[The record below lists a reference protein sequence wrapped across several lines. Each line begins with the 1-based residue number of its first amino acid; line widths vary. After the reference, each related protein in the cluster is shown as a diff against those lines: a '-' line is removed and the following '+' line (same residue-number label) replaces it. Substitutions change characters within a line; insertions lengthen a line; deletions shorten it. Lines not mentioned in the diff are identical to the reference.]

1 MHCRVRQNATP
12 LGIMMK
18 LILRIS
24 ATVLFLIAIGLATLV
39 TVAPSTPA
47 DHPGI
52 FALLALLFGGALL
65 WKLTPKAHVHWRFY
79 LILALPLAL
88 LLPMVVI
95 ARAFRRV
102 DMVSILFHA
111 DMGMADAGLQGLE
124 TELLQAVLV
133 CAILVIGL
141 RGLVRLWGGRT
152 RNLVAL
158 AAYVLAINPLVL
170 ALVFLVTAP
179 APKDDL
185 SKFLSYPALAPAAA
199 HSVDLLMIYMEG
211 VDRQFADPANW
222 GDVYDPLHEIAAKG
236 TTFSRV
242 EQITGTGWSLAGVVA
257 TQCGVPILPRGLLY
271 GTNFEKLHQFMPGLT
286 CLGDML
292 AERGYDS
299 RYIVGGPL
307 EFGGLDILFRGHGYT
322 EATGRVELQARRPK
336 SETNAAII
344 GWMLDDQLVFDE
356 ATRMHEAMVAGDKP
370 YALVIETIGPHGQK
384 ALISRDCAPDGRAGF
399 TEDFNRVLRC
409 TIDDTAAFV
418 AAARAKQQA
427 ERPDHPLLV
436 VLVSDHLNHNAMVPV
451 PGADFAGYDT
461 VIFAGAGMAEGKVIT
476 KPGAMIDVLPTL
488 MQVMGLSQPPHRAG
502 LGVSLLG
509 PEQTLVA
516 RFGAAAL
523 EPMLLFNRDL
533 ADRIW
538 KPAPAGP
545 PFRRGKRPPPGP
557 SFGGA
562 PHGPW
567 WDWFAPPGRP

>member
-1 MHCRVRQNATP
+1 MNVKQ
-12 LGIMMK
+12 
-18 LILRIS
+18 RIA

-39 TVAPSTPA
+39 TVAPSTPP

-52 FALLALLFGGALL
+52 AALMALLLGGGLL
-65 WKLTPKAHVHWRFY
+65 WKQDAKAGVPWRFY
-79 LILALPLAL
+79 LILTLPLAL

-133 CAILVIGL
+133 CTILVIAF
-141 RGLVRLWGGRT
+141 RGLVRIWGGRT
-152 RNLVAL
+152 RQLVAF
-158 AAYVLAINPLVL
+158 AVYALAINPLVL
-170 ALVFLVTAP
+170 ALAFLVMAP

-185 SKFLSYPALAPAAA
+185 TKFLSYPASAPATGP
-199 HSVDLLMIYMEG
+199 SVDLLMIYMEG
-211 VDRQFADPANW
+211 VDRQFADAANW
-222 GDVYDPLHEIAAKG
+222 GDAYDPLTAIAAGG
-236 TTFSRV
+236 TTFSRIS
-242 EQITGTGWSLAGVVA
+242 QITGTGWSLAGVVA

-322 EATGRVELQARRPK
+322 EATGRIELQARRPK
-336 SETNAAII
+336 SETNAAVI

-356 ATRMHEAMVAGDKP
+356 AARMHARMVAGDKP

-384 ALISRDCAPDGRAGF
+384 ALMSRDCAPDGRAGF
-399 TEDFNRVLRC
+399 TQDFDRVLRC

-418 AAARAKQQA
+418 AAAQARQQA
-427 ERPDHPLLV
+427 ERPERPLLV
-436 VLVSDHLNHNAMVPV
+436 VLLSDHLSHNAMVPT
-451 PGADFAGYDT
+451 PGADFGGYNT
-461 VIFAGAGMAEGKVIT
+461 VIFAGAGVAAGKILA

-488 MQVMGLSQPPHRAG
+488 MEVMGLSLPPHRAG
-502 LGVSLLG
+502 LGVSLFG
-509 PEQTLVA
+509 SEQTLVE
-516 RFGAAAL
+516 RFGVAAL

-538 KPAPAGP
+538 KPAPPGP
-545 PFRRGKRPPPGP
+545 PFRHGKPPPPFPGFGP
-557 SFGGA
+557 P

-567 WDWFAPPGRP
+567 WDWFGPPGRP